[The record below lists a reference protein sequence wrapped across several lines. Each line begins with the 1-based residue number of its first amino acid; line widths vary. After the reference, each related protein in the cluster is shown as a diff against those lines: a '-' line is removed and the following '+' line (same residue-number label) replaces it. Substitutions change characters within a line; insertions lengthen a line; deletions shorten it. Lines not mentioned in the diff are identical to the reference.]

1 MKKEDLMK
9 KVLIFIMV
17 AAMALFAAEKVYLA
31 PVGLTGMHEDYAV
44 ASSKLMKAY
53 IEDDGRFIL
62 VVGTAE
68 DGVKADNQAAVRQK
82 ATEKGCS
89 KYIIAE
95 FTRLGENVIMSFK
108 LYDVGSEAPIWD
120 DRLKARNPDDFDPII
135 QRVARNI
142 GTKNKAVDDSD
153 IYSVTEQ
160 ETKTPKRK
168 GVNAYIGMSVGGL
181 MAVQPDVEVYAG
193 LDFWL
198 LYDAQVIFFGID
210 WDMYG
215 LGDDAPIDYMDFAI
229 SAYYPFGTRA
239 ITPFVGGGL
248 AYSKTE
254 YYSDIP
260 KEYRS
265 GYNSYYYYDDDEYD
279 DESAGLTGFIGGGV
293 MFNRSSRVMFIAQV
307 KYMLNFY
314 RNDIYE
320 TKKKDDGY
328 VDIVSKHHA
337 VQGLV
342 FNVGIG
348 YGF

>member
-1 MKKEDLMK
+1 MKKILFA
-9 KVLIFIMV
+9 IV
-17 AAMALFAAEKVYLA
+17 ALSVALFAAEKVYLA
-31 PVGLTGMHEDYAV
+31 PVGLTGMHGDYAV

-62 VVGTAE
+62 VVGSSQ
-68 DGVKADNQAAVRQK
+68 DGVTADNQEAVRAK
-82 ATEKGCS
+82 AVEKGCS

-95 FTRLGENVIMSFK
+95 FTRLGESVIMSFK
-108 LYDVGSEAPIWD
+108 LYSVDKEAPVWD

-160 ETKTPKRK
+160 ETKTPQRK

-181 MAVQPDVEVYAG
+181 MAVQPEVEVFAG

-198 LYDAQVIFFGID
+198 LYDAQVILFGID

-215 LGDDAPIDYMDFAI
+215 LGGDTPLDYMDFAI

-248 AYSKTE
+248 AFSQTE
-254 YYSDIP
+254 YESKVPRAERYTDSDVYSYN
-260 KEYRS
+260 YRS
-265 GYNSYYYYDDDEYD
+265 DDYEYN
-279 DESAGLTGFIGGGV
+279 DESSGLTGFVGGGV
-293 MFNRSSRVMFIAQV
+293 MFNRSSRVMFVAQV

-314 RNDIYE
+314 KNDIY
-320 TKKKDDGY
+320 KSKKDEKGNTIISVKD
-328 VDIVSKHHA
+328 HA
-337 VQGLV
+337 IQGMI

>member
-1 MKKEDLMK
+1 MKKILFA
-9 KVLIFIMV
+9 IV
-17 AAMALFAAEKVYLA
+17 ALSVALFAAEKVYLA
-31 PVGLTGMHEDYAV
+31 PVGLTGMHDDYAV

-62 VVGTAE
+62 VVGSNQ
-68 DGVKADNQAAVRQK
+68 DGVTADNQEAVRAK
-82 ATEKGCS
+82 AVEKGCT

-108 LYDVGSEAPIWD
+108 LYSVDKEAPIWD

-153 IYSVTEQ
+153 IFSVTEQ

-181 MAVQPDVEVYAG
+181 MAVQPEIEVFAG

-198 LYDAQVIFFGID
+198 LYDAQVILFGID

-215 LGDDAPIDYMDFAI
+215 LGEDTPLDYMDFAI

-248 AYSKTE
+248 AYSQTE
-254 YYSDIP
+254 YESKIPRAERTNNSAYSYSYSSDDY
-260 KEYRS
+260 EY
-265 GYNSYYYYDDDEYD
+265 N
-279 DESAGLTGFIGGGV
+279 DESSGLTGFVGGGV
-293 MFNRSSRVMFIAQV
+293 MFNRSSRVMFVAQA

-314 RNDIYE
+314 KNDIYKS
-320 TKKKDDGY
+320 KKLDNGSTQISVKD
-328 VDIVSKHHA
+328 HA
-337 VQGLV
+337 IQGLI

>member
-1 MKKEDLMK
+1 MKKILFS
-9 KVLIFIMV
+9 VLILAV
-17 AAMALFAAEKVYLA
+17 ALFAAEKVYLA
-31 PVGLTGMHEDYAV
+31 PVGLTGMHDDYAV

-62 VVGTAE
+62 VVGTTE
-68 DGVKADNQAAVRQK
+68 DGVKADNQEAVRAK
-82 ATEKGCS
+82 AVEKGCS

-108 LYDVGSEAPIWD
+108 LYKVGSEAPIWD

-142 GTKNKAVDDSD
+142 GTKHKAVDDSD

-181 MAVQPDVEVYAG
+181 MAVQPDVEVFAG

-198 LYDAQVIFFGID
+198 LYDAQVILFGID

-215 LGDDAPIDYMDFAI
+215 LGDDTPLDYMDFAI
-229 SAYYPFGTRA
+229 SAYYPFGTKA

-248 AYSKTE
+248 AYSHTE
-254 YYSDIP
+254 YQSETP
-260 KEYRS
+260 KISSNNGGYYTRS
-265 GYNSYYYYDDDEYD
+265 YYDDDEF
-279 DESAGLTGFIGGGV
+279 SSGKSGLTGFIGGGV
-293 MFNRSSRVMFIAQV
+293 MFNRSSRVMFIAQA

-314 RNDIYE
+314 RNDIFNSKKLDNGNVE
-320 TKKKDDGY
+320 ISKKD
-328 VDIVSKHHA
+328 HA
-337 VQGLV
+337 IQGLI